1 VFNQFTESFSVNAM
15 AEMVVAALGGE
26 HEIQRLTD
34 PRVEME
40 DHYYNAA
47 HTKLVDLGL
56 SPQLLDGDTIRSLA
70 AIVEKHRDRI
80 DLSVMVPTIDWRATP
95 SLQGRAAAPSVAV
108 ETVAGV

>member
-1 VFNQFTESFSVNAM
+1 M
-15 AEMVVAALGGE
+15 ASTRSE
-26 HEIQRLTD
+26 RLSD

-56 SPQLLDGDTIRSLA
+56 EPHLLDDDTIRNLA

-80 DLSVMVPTIDWRATP
+80 DLSVMVPTIDWRATE
-95 SLQGRAAAPSVAV
+95 SLQDRAAAPQVAV
-108 ETVAGV
+108 ETVANF